1 MYNVFLSY
9 AQLKEYL
16 VLLIQNGLLEYLEGK
31 NSYRTTEKGLKFL
44 KIYEKMEEL
53 VAETK
58 LTEVQKSKKE

>member
-16 VLLIQNGLLEYLEGK
+16 ALLIQNGLLEYLEGK
-31 NSYRTTEKGLKFL
+31 NSFRTTEKGLKFL

-53 VAETK
+53 VVEAK
-58 LTEVQKSKKE
+58 LTAVQKSKKE

>member
-9 AQLKEYL
+9 AQLKDYL
-16 VLLIQNGLLEYLEGK
+16 ALLIQNGLLEYLEGK

-53 VAETK
+53 VAEAK

>member
-16 VLLIQNGLLEYLEGK
+16 VLLIQNGLLEYLEATHT
-31 NSYRTTEKGLKFL
+31 YRTTEKGLKFL

-58 LTEVQKSKKE
+58 LTGVQKSKRE

>member
-16 VLLIQNGLLEYLEGK
+16 ALLIQNGLLEYLEGK
-31 NSYRTTEKGLKFL
+31 NSFRTTEKGLKFL

-53 VAETK
+53 VAEAK
-58 LTEVQKSKKE
+58 LTAVQKSKKE